1 MMNMLINKETEVEEY
16 LPTLECMVVYVQP
29 ETSDAKLLHSSMI
42 DRCNN
47 VIISPAVIITPSL
60 DELDP
65 LSGSW
70 YITSMPIF
78 SAIEILA
85 TLDEAKY
92 KTGTKD
98 NMTHGREIKMSDF
111 ITLPMDYVSPETN
124 KLSVSDLLIDEV
136 MGSKNNISPLLAILR
151 KYEAYG
157 MFRYLISQSANG
169 EHIKVE
175 QLSKKYGLSSPYFR
189 FLCRKNF
196 NSSAKKKMMSWRT
209 ATAVLLL
216 IESDMS
222 ILDVGLSCGYCSA
235 SHFTLDI
242 KKNFGLTPS
251 EIRRLEMNLY
261 ER

>member
-1 MMNMLINKETEVEEY
+1 MNMLINKEAAEAAVEKS

-29 ETSDAKLLHSSMI
+29 ETNDAKLLYPSLI
-42 DRCNN
+42 DRSNN
-47 VIISPAVIITPSL
+47 VIVSPAVIITSSL
-60 DELDP
+60 DEFNP

-92 KTGTKD
+92 QSGTKD
-98 NMTHGREIKMSDF
+98 NVTHGSEIKMSDF
-111 ITLPMDYVSPETN
+111 ITLPMDYLNTENN

-136 MGSKNNISPLLAILR
+136 MGNKNNISPLLAILR

-196 NSSAKKKMMSWRT
+196 NSSAKKK
-209 ATAVLLL
+209 
-216 IESDMS
+216 
-222 ILDVGLSCGYCSA
+222 
-235 SHFTLDI
+235 
-242 KKNFGLTPS
+242 
-251 EIRRLEMNLY
+251 
-261 ER
+261 